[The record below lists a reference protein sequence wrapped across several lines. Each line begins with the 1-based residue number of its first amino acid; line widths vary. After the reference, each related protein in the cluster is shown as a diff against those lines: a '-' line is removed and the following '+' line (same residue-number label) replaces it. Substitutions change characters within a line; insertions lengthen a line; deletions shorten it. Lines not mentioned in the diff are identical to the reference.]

1 MKVIELIP
9 SRLLNPYKA
18 ASMSYYDDDEP
29 EEKKDDGFSN
39 DMKQ

>member
-1 MKVIELIP
+1 VIELIP

-29 EEKKDDGFSN
+29 GETKDDGFTN
-39 DMKQ
+39 EMKQ